1 MQFASREFFRNI
13 VYQVRALEEPSIPA
27 AAVAS
32 MPQGM
37 RAGLMRRDGES
48 WGNLLLRLDEAV
60 MQSVVENRVISDL
73 QI

>member
-1 MQFASREFFRNI
+1 MGAVGE
-13 VYQVRALEEPSIPA
+13 IPA

-37 RAGLMRRDGES
+37 LAGRMRRDGES

-60 MQSVVENRVISDL
+60 MPSIVENRVICDL
-73 QI
+73 QV